1 MADEQY
7 RWLDPETAET
17 LLRGEPLDAVDATA
31 RDEAERLAKTLDAL
45 SSDVIRAGADVI
57 RPGPE
62 LPGEA
67 AALAAFRTAR
77 ADRSGA
83 AAVGPP
89 TRGRSSDAGLVRI
102 GGPGPGARPSRW
114 QPVRFGLTAVLALGM
129 AGGVAVAATSGIL
142 PTPFGDGP
150 RPVSSVTAAVSPD
163 RSHASPK
170 GLQPGR
176 PTPDGPTGGPTASD
190 PTGPGATVAPGSEDH
205 AEGKDDGRW
214 SGGPA
219 ACRDLRD
226 GKKLNAERRR
236 ALVHAAGGVGGG
248 RVWRYCKNALGDA
261 GSTAKDS
268 DDKGKGDGKGDG
280 KNEIGPGGQY
290 GPGGQSD
297 QGGKGDDQGGADD
310 GNGMAPGGGGQ
321 AGGTGQTTGTGGS
334 GALRPLVPTRLTTP
348 AAPTPAPE
356 PTYSAL

>member
-7 RWLDPETAET
+7 RWLDPETAEM
-17 LLRGEPLDAVDATA
+17 LLRGEPLDAVDATS
-31 RDEAERLAKTLDAL
+31 RDEAERLAKTLGAL
-45 SSDVIRAGADVI
+45 CADVI
-57 RPGPE
+57 PPGPE

-83 AAVGPP
+83 AVVGSP

-102 GGPGPGARPSRW
+102 GGPGPDARLSRW
-114 QPVRFGLTAVLALGM
+114 RPVRFGLTAVLAAGM
-129 AGGVAVAATSGIL
+129 LGGVAVAATSGIL
-142 PTPFGDGP
+142 PTPFGGGGP
-150 RPVSSVTAAVSPD
+150 SPVSSVTAAASPD
-163 RSHASPK
+163 RPHASPSAK
-170 GLQPGR
+170 GLLPGH

-190 PTGPGATVAPGSEDH
+190 PAGPGATVAPGSDDR
-205 AEGKDDGRW
+205 AGGKDGGRW

-226 GKKLNAERRR
+226 GKKLSAERRR

-268 DDKGKGDGKGDG
+268 DDKGKGKGDGKGDG
-280 KNEIGPGGQY
+280 RNDIGPGGHS
-290 GPGGQSD
+290 GPGDQGS
-297 QGGKGDDQGGADD
+297 QGGKGDDLGGADD
-310 GNGMAPGGGGQ
+310 GNHMAPGGAGGF
-321 AGGTGQTTGTGGS
+321 GGTGQSGGPGGS
-334 GALRPLVPTRLTTP
+334 GAVRPLVPTRLTAP
-348 AAPTPAPE
+348 AAPTPAPD